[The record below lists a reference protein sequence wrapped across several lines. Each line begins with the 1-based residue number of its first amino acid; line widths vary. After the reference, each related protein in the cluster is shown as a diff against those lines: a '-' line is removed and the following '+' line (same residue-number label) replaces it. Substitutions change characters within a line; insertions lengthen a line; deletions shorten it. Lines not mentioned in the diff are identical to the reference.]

1 MKTINKNQNTILG
14 LWKLFRAIPVL
25 TFSGSLML
33 INVAFAW
40 KYGTALWYHVLPLV
54 VGGFLIN
61 GFLGHSL
68 NDINDWESGTDQVSR
83 GILSGGSKVIKM
95 GLLYKDALNIIAFLS
110 LLAILLIGLYLY
122 LLRGLL
128 VLVALAI
135 GIFTAWAY
143 TCPPFRLVS
152 KVPSAHL
159 KRACKPGETG
169 DKCMPRP

>member
-1 MKTINKNQNTILG
+1 
-14 LWKLFRAIPVL
+14 
-25 TFSGSLML
+25 ML

-54 VGGFLIN
+54 VGGFDC

-68 NDINDWESGTDQVSR
+68 NDIMIESGTDQVSGNIIR
-83 GILSGGSKVIKM
+83 RFKGNKM
-95 GLLYKDALNIIAFLS
+95 GLLYKDALNIISFLS

-143 TCPPFRLVS
+143 TVPVS
-152 KVPSAHL
+152 PGLQAIFKVS
-159 KRACKPGETG
+159 
-169 DKCMPRP
+169 